1 MPRISIAA
9 LIMKANIK
17 NNIIVSSKAN
27 ASVAAW
33 AVAAYFLTFSVD
45 SSVDVS
51 LLVLM
56 AGAVWMQFDGKSRQV
71 KFNSIDALVIGFV
84 IVLLVCA
91 LLSESIQK
99 SFILSAAFVP
109 ALLLYYLIRH
119 CRGDSDFNV
128 VLSSLLIQVIGLAV
142 LLVYK
147 ATTEDLLPADL
158 VKQIGSSIL
167 IVPND
172 VVFLVL
178 ANPLFLALHET
189 SRNRAISA
197 AVGISIIL
205 IAVAVISLQSRLAL
219 LTGGLSISC
228 YYLSRSRRISAMSVL
243 SVIAVIVL
251 IDSIFEFALI
261 QKIISFSDSRLP
273 LWYSAWEMFKEKP
286 FLGFGPHTF
295 GEFYQAYFVYA
306 GFAENIVVDNRHTP
320 WPHNL
325 YLELLAE
332 YGLLGFTAFFAIVAV
347 VVRQL
352 LRRVPK
358 KDDDWLA
365 VNSGLLAAFTGF
377 LFAAFFELTLLRLWV
392 VVFMFA
398 LLGFSALMLE
408 QGMPAK
414 VKENSIRKPLKTKNR
429 SRTVS
434 SV

>member
-1 MPRISIAA
+1 
-9 LIMKANIK
+9 MKANIK
-17 NNIIVSSKAN
+17 NNIIVSRKEN
-27 ASVAAW
+27 TSVAAL

-56 AGAVWMQFDGKSRQV
+56 AGAVWMQFAGNSRKV

-84 IVLLVCA
+84 IVLLFCA
-91 LLSESIQK
+91 LLSESIEK

-119 CRGDSDFNV
+119 CRGDSDINV
-128 VLSSLLIQVIGLAV
+128 VILSLLIQVMGLAA
-142 LLVYK
+142 LSVYR
-147 ATTEDLLPADL
+147 TTVDDLLPADI
-158 VKQIGSSIL
+158 VRQIGSHIL

-172 VVFLVL
+172 VVLFVL
-178 ANPLFLALHET
+178 SIPLFLALHET

-197 AVGISIIL
+197 AVGLSIIL
-205 IAVAVISLQSRLAL
+205 IAVAVISLQSRLAV

-228 YYLSRSRRISAMSVL
+228 YYLSRSRSISAMSIL
-243 SVIAVIVL
+243 SVLAVIVL
-251 IDSIFEFALI
+251 IDSFFEFALI
-261 QKIISFSDSRLP
+261 QKILSFSDSRLP
-273 LWYSAWEMFKEKP
+273 LWYAAWEMFKEKQ
-286 FLGFGPHTF
+286 FVGFGPHTYGDF
-295 GEFYQAYFVYA
+295 SQAYFVFE
-306 GFAENIVVDNRHTP
+306 GFAENIVVDHRHTP
-320 WPHNL
+320 WPHSL

-332 YGLLGFTAFFAIVAV
+332 YGLLGFSAFLAIVAAV
-347 VVRQL
+347 SRQL
-352 LRRVPK
+352 IRRVPK
-358 KDDDWLA
+358 QDDDWQA

-408 QGMPAK
+408 QGIPAK
-414 VKENSIRKPLKTKNR
+414 DKENSIRKPLKIKNR

>member
-1 MPRISIAA
+1 MSIAE
-9 LIMKANIK
+9 LIMKANIN
-17 NNIIVSSKAN
+17 NNIIVSRKVN
-27 ASVAAW
+27 TSVAAI

-45 SSVDVS
+45 SSVDIS
-51 LLVLM
+51 LFVLM
-56 AGAVWMQFDGKSRQV
+56 AGAAWMQFDRKSRQV
-71 KFNSIDALVIGFV
+71 KFNLIDALVIGFV
-84 IVLLVCA
+84 MVLLLCA

-119 CRGDSDFNV
+119 CRGDSDINIV
-128 VLSSLLIQVIGLAV
+128 ISSLLIQVIGLAA

-147 ATTEDLLPADL
+147 VTTEDLLPADL

-178 ANPLFLALHET
+178 VIPLFLALHET

-205 IAVAVISLQSRLAL
+205 IAVAVISLQSRLAV

-228 YYLSRSRRISAMSVL
+228 YYLFRLRRISVMSVS
-243 SVIAVIVL
+243 SVLATIVL

-261 QKIISFSDSRLP
+261 QKVLSFSDSRLP

-286 FLGFGPHTF
+286 YFGFGPHTF
-295 GEFYQAYFVYA
+295 GDFYQAYFVHEGY
-306 GFAENIVVDNRHTP
+306 AENIVVDNRHTP
-320 WPHNL
+320 WPHSL

-332 YGLLGFTAFFAIVAV
+332 YGLLGFTAFLAIVVALS
-347 VVRQL
+347 QKL
-352 LRRVPK
+352 LRRGPK
-358 KDDDWLA
+358 RDDDWLA

-392 VVFMFA
+392 VIFMFA

-414 VKENSIRKPLKTKNR
+414 VKESSIRKPLKIRNR
-429 SRTVS
+429 SRAVN